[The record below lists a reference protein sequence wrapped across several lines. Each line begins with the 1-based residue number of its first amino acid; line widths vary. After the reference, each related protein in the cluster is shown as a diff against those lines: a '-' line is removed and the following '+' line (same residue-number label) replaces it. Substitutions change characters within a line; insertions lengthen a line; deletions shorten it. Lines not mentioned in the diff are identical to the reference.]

1 MSQEP
6 GVQHEVD
13 QHEHGAHAEPGLLH
27 RAPTDIIFTPRHFL
41 QNNIC

>member
-27 RAPTDIIFTPRHFL
+27 RAPTDIIFTSL
-41 QNNIC
+41 SILTE